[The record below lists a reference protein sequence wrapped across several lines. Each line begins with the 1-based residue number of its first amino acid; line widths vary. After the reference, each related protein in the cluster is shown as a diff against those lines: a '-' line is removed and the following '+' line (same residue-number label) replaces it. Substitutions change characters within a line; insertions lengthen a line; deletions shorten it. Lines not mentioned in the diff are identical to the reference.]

1 MNAMQNFVFEENL
14 VRVTDLDGEPW
25 FVGKDICAA
34 LGIKNHN
41 DALSDLDED
50 EKGVASTDPLYQSAR
65 GGGAQDTVVVSE
77 PGVYRLV
84 FRSRKPEAERFKRWL
99 AHEVLPAIRKTGSY
113 GAPVHAAEAVIVDPL
128 AVDRRQ
134 ALAEVREARLIF
146 GPRAARAL
154 WNQSP
159 YLPRVTEMDL
169 VMSSGGDEG
178 PECLGHL
185 LGFIVDEDM
194 RSIADLLQ
202 SGETGALERVGLKP
216 VDGGVW
222 LDPSKP
228 EMKALWKRTR
238 WRDGLWIS
246 HLRRLPG
253 VTGNHPRMSIGGHQ
267 CRPLWLPASLLMA

>member
-1 MNAMQNFVFEENL
+1 MNAMQNFAFEENL
-14 VRVTDLDGEPW
+14 VRVLELEGEPW
-25 FVGKDICAA
+25 FVANDVCNC
-34 LGIKNHN
+34 LGLANPRK
-41 DALSDLDED
+41 AVADLDDD
-50 EKGVASTDPLYQSAR
+50 EKGVTTSDTL
-65 GGGAQDTVVVSE
+65 GGAQEMNIISE

-99 AHEVLPAIRKTGSY
+99 AHEVLPAIRKTGGY
-113 GAPVHAAEAVIVDPL
+113 GAPLRSPEAAIIDPL

-146 GPRAARAL
+146 GSRAARAL

-159 YLPRVTEMDL
+159 YLPRVPEMDL
-169 VMSSGGDEG
+169 VTSSGGDEG

-185 LGFIVDEDM
+185 LGFMVDEDM
-194 RSIADLLQ
+194 RSVADLLQ
-202 SGETGALERVGLKP
+202 SGEAGPLERIGLKP

-267 CRPLWLPASLLMA
+267 CRPLWLPAALFVA

>member
-1 MNAMQNFVFEENL
+1 MNAMQNFAFEENL
-14 VRVTDLDGEPW
+14 VRVIELDGEPW
-25 FVGKDICAA
+25 FVGKDVCAA
-34 LGIKNHN
+34 LGIRDHHQ
-41 DALSDLDED
+41 ALEKLDDD
-50 EKGVASTDPLYQSAR
+50 ER
-65 GGGAQDTVVVSE
+65 GGCVVPTPMGEQAMIVVSE

-84 FRSRKPEAERFKRWL
+84 FRSNKPEAERFKRWL

-113 GAPVHAAEAVIVDPL
+113 GAPVRPAEAAIVDPL

-159 YLPRVTEMDL
+159 YLPRVPEMDL

-178 PECLGHL
+178 PECLGYL
-185 LGFIVDEDM
+185 LGFMVDEDM

-202 SGETGALERVGLKP
+202 SGETAALERVGLKP

>member
-1 MNAMQNFVFEENL
+1 MTARAITIADL
-14 VRVTDLDGEPW
+14 VAFDGEPKILDLRLAEGLG
-25 FVGKDICAA
+25 FVRARDIRKLVERNLSELEQYGEVCATVAQTSPRGGRPSIEYWLSMEQA
-34 LGIKNHN
+34 LTVSV
-41 DALSDLDED
+41 LSNASNAPEVRRLLIAVFMAWWRGDLEARKPAID
-50 EKGVASTDPLYQSAR
+50 DPL
-65 GGGAQDTVVVSE
+65 
-77 PGVYRLV
+77 P
-84 FRSRKPEAERFKRWL
+84 
-99 AHEVLPAIRKTGSY
+99 
-113 GAPVHAAEAVIVDPL
+113 
-128 AVDRRQ
+128 VDRRQ

-159 YLPRVTEMDL
+159 YLPRVPEMDL
-169 VMSSGGDEG
+169 VTSSGGDEG

-185 LGFIVDEDM
+185 LGFMVDEDM
-194 RSIADLLQ
+194 RSVADLLQ
-202 SGETGALERVGLKP
+202 SGEAGPLERIGLKP

-267 CRPLWLPASLLMA
+267 CRPLWFPAALFVA